1 MSGGSVDGDGLAWD
15 GVSISSSASALLEEE
30 ELELDEV
37 DEENDEELE
46 LLEDLVF
53 SSVLRCLNFSKGLF
67 VLLKGPSILL
77 AVSIADWMKLR
88 SDSFSLIL
96 SNIS

>member
-15 GVSISSSASALLEEE
+15 GVSISSSSSLLFEEE
-30 ELELDEV
+30 ELDEV
-37 DEENDEELE
+37 EDEKDEELE

-53 SSVLRCLNFSKGLF
+53 SSVLRCLNFLKGLF

>member
-15 GVSISSSASALLEEE
+15 GVSISSSASALFEEE
-30 ELELDEV
+30 ELELDE
-37 DEENDEELE
+37 DEENEELE